1 MNNKNYKLILDSSTK
16 ETLVGISKESDVIS
30 EKSWVSNN
38 NESRTLLPNIKN
50 IIETNNIE
58 FDNISEINIVIGP
71 GGFSSLRI
79 GLSIAKS
86 MSIAKGIKIIPI
98 PSLMVAA
105 WDHIN
110 NFKNIISIIKCSK
123 TTYYLKDYSNLTAEE
138 IINEKEYNKFEVVDI
153 TKIKEYFENGY
164 SITSYD
170 RAIFEHEDT
179 ILNSKVL
186 KTKSKINSIIAIGDL
201 IKQKYTSLNPTSINP
216 IYANSGQ
223 IESAL
228 KVKQKGVKNL
238 KKH

>member
-1 MNNKNYKLILDSSTK
+1 MNETKYKLILDSSTK
-16 ETLVGISKESDVIS
+16 ETLIGISQESNVIS

-38 NESRTLLPNIKN
+38 NESRTLLPNIKS
-50 IIETNNIE
+50 IIETNNVE
-58 FDNISEINIVIGP
+58 FNNISEINIVIGP

-79 GLSIAKS
+79 GLSVAKS
-86 MSIAKGIKIIPI
+86 ISIVKDINIIPI
-98 PSLMVAA
+98 PSLMISA
-105 WDHIN
+105 WDYIN
-110 NFKNIISIIKCSK
+110 SFKNIISIMKCSK
-123 TTYYLKDYSNLTAEE
+123 TTYYLKDYSNLLADE
-138 IINEKEYNKFEVVDI
+138 IISEKEYSKFEVVDI
-153 TKIKEYFENGY
+153 TKIKEYFKNGY

-170 RAIFEHEDT
+170 NAIFEHEEE

-186 KTKSKINSIIAIGDL
+186 KTKSKINSIIAIGNL

-228 KVKQKGVKNL
+228 KVKQKGVKNW

>member
-1 MNNKNYKLILDSSTK
+1 MNNNYKLILDSSTK

-105 WDHIN
+105 WDYIN
-110 NFKNIISIIKCSK
+110 NLKNIISIISTLKPD
-123 TTYYLKDYSNLTAEE
+123 KDYIHL
-138 IINEKEYNKFEVVDI
+138 
-153 TKIKEYFENGY
+153 
-164 SITSYD
+164 
-170 RAIFEHEDT
+170 IFFD
-179 ILNSKVL
+179 
-186 KTKSKINSIIAIGDL
+186 
-201 IKQKYTSLNPTSINP
+201 
-216 IYANSGQ
+216 
-223 IESAL
+223 
-228 KVKQKGVKNL
+228 KNL
-238 KKH
+238 FHQIF

>member
-170 RAIFEHEDT
+170 RAILEHEDK

-186 KTKSKINSIIAIGDL
+186 KTKSKINSIIAIGNL

-228 KVKQKGVKNL
+228 KVKQKGVKNW

>member
-1 MNNKNYKLILDSSTK
+1 MNNQNYKLILDSSTK
-16 ETLVGISKESDVIS
+16 ETLVGISQESNVIS

-38 NESRTLLPNIKN
+38 NESRTLLPNLKN
-50 IIETNNIE
+50 IIESNKIE
-58 FDNISEINIVIGP
+58 IGNISEIYIVIGP

-79 GLSIAKS
+79 GLSTAKS
-86 MSIAKGIKIIPI
+86 MSIAKGMKIIPI

-105 WDHIN
+105 WDYIN
-110 NFKNIISIIKCSK
+110 NFKNIVSIIKCSK
-123 TTYYLKDYSNLTAEE
+123 TTFYLKDYSSITRDE
-138 IINEKEYNKFEVVDI
+138 ITNEKEYNKFEVVDI
-153 TKIKEYFENGY
+153 AKIKEYFENGY
-164 SITSYD
+164 SIVSYD
-170 RAIFEHEDT
+170 RAIFEHDEK

-201 IKQKYTSLNPTSINP
+201 IKQKYTALNPTSINP

-228 KVKQKGVKNL
+228 KVKQKGVKNW

>member
-1 MNNKNYKLILDSSTK
+1 MNNENYKLILDSSTK
-16 ETLVGISKESDVIS
+16 ETLVGISQESNVIS

-38 NESRTLLPNIKN
+38 NESRTLLPNLKN
-50 IIETNNIE
+50 IIESNNIE
-58 FDNISEINIVIGP
+58 IDNIYEIYIVIGP

-86 MSIAKGIKIIPI
+86 MSIAKGIKIIPV

-105 WDHIN
+105 WDYIN
-110 NFKNIISIIKCSK
+110 NFKKIVSIIKCSK
-123 TTYYLKDYSNLTAEE
+123 TTFYLKDYSNISTDE

-164 SITSYD
+164 SIVSYD
-170 RAIFEHEDT
+170 KAIFEHEEK

-228 KVKQKGVKNL
+228 KVKQKGVKNW

>member
-1 MNNKNYKLILDSSTK
+1 MNNENYKLILDSSTK
-16 ETLVGISKESDVIS
+16 ETLVGISQESNVIS

-38 NESRTLLPNIKN
+38 NESRTLLPNLKN
-50 IIETNNIE
+50 IIESNNIE
-58 FDNISEINIVIGP
+58 IDNIYEIYIVIGP

-86 MSIAKGIKIIPI
+86 MSIAKGIKIIPV

-105 WDHIN
+105 WDYIN
-110 NFKNIISIIKCSK
+110 NFKNIVSIIKCSK
-123 TTYYLKDYSNLTAEE
+123 TTFYLKNYSNISIDE
-138 IINEKEYNKFEVVDI
+138 ITNETEYNKFEVVDI

-164 SITSYD
+164 SIVSYD
-170 RAIFEHEDT
+170 KAIFEHEEK

-228 KVKQKGVKNL
+228 KVKQKGVKNW

>member
-123 TTYYLKDYSNLTAEE
+123 TTYYLKDYSNLSAEE

-170 RAIFEHEDT
+170 RAIFEHEDK

-186 KTKSKINSIIAIGDL
+186 KTKSKINSIIAIGNL

-228 KVKQKGVKNL
+228 KVKQKGVKNW

>member
-1 MNNKNYKLILDSSTK
+1 MNNDNYKLILDSSTK
-16 ETLVGISKESDVIS
+16 ETLIGISKELNVIS

-58 FDNISEINIVIGP
+58 FDNISEIYIVIGP

-170 RAIFEHEDT
+170 RAIFEHEDK

-186 KTKSKINSIIAIGDL
+186 KTKSKINSIIAIGYL

-228 KVKQKGVKNL
+228 KVKQKGVKNW

>member
-1 MNNKNYKLILDSSTK
+1 MNNDNYKLILDSSTK
-16 ETLVGISKESDVIS
+16 ETLIGISKELNVIS

-38 NESRTLLPNIKN
+38 NESRTLLPNLKN
-50 IIETNNIE
+50 IIESNNIE
-58 FDNISEINIVIGP
+58 IDNISEIYIVIGP

-105 WDHIN
+105 WDYIN
-110 NFKNIISIIKCSK
+110 NFNDLVSIIKCSK
-123 TTYYLKDYSNLTAEE
+123 TTFYLKNYSNISIDE
-138 IINEKEYNKFEVVDI
+138 ITNEKEYNKFKVVDI

-164 SITSYD
+164 SIVSYD
-170 RAIFEHEDT
+170 KAIFEHEDK

-228 KVKQKGVKNL
+228 KVKQKGVKNW

>member
-164 SITSYD
+164 SIVSYD
-170 RAIFEHEDT
+170 KAIFEHEEK

-228 KVKQKGVKNL
+228 KVKQKGVKNW

>member
-123 TTYYLKDYSNLTAEE
+123 TTYYLKDYSNLSAEE

-170 RAIFEHEDT
+170 RAIFEHEDK

-228 KVKQKGVKNL
+228 KVKQKGVKNW

>member
-1 MNNKNYKLILDSSTK
+1 MNNNYKLILDSSTK

-170 RAIFEHEDT
+170 RAIFEHEDK

-186 KTKSKINSIIAIGDL
+186 KTKSKINSIIAIGNL

-228 KVKQKGVKNL
+228 KVKQKGVKNW

>member
-170 RAIFEHEDT
+170 RAIFEHEDK
-179 ILNSKVL
+179 ILNSKLL

-228 KVKQKGVKNL
+228 KVKQKGVKNW

>member
-170 RAIFEHEDT
+170 RAIFEHEDK

-228 KVKQKGVKNL
+228 KVKQKGVKNW

>member
-170 RAIFEHEDT
+170 RAIFDHEDK

-228 KVKQKGVKNL
+228 KVKQKGVKNW

>member
-1 MNNKNYKLILDSSTK
+1 MNNNYKLILDSSTK

-123 TTYYLKDYSNLTAEE
+123 TTYYLKDYSNLSAEE

-170 RAIFEHEDT
+170 RAIFEHEDK

-228 KVKQKGVKNL
+228 KVKQKGVKNW